1 MKANLIKELH
11 AVGVYRDPQ
20 TKQKLECMKL
30 VDILQVRSFVEEEIA
45 NGVVYEKK
53 VEAYEFIDVSKL
65 KKKDKMD
72 KKKKR

>member
-1 MKANLIKELH
+1 MKAALVKELH
-11 AVGVYRDPQ
+11 KLGVYRDPQ

-30 VDILQVRSFVEEEIA
+30 VDILRIKNLVEEEIE
-45 NGVVYEKK
+45 NGAVFEKK

-65 KKKDKMD
+65 KKEKDG